1 MKLYL
6 IKIFLYRFNK
16 IMSIDLK
23 KTNSKNYWTM
33 VNKLF
38 AICRKKKVNPNEMQL
53 LANYPYLRNK
63 KGQNLIMYALEKSP
77 NLNIVNFLLQYG
89 HNIIKDDIYN
99 IFYTIVHLYR
109 KYEDHIMF
117 IIDYIIQNNMIDN
130 KIITKNI
137 LHMINYK
144 TTYKFIKYIIDK
156 NILKKNLGNFNI
168 FRKSTD
174 MNIIKLFNE
183 NFIMKECKDYLY
195 QVFIDSYDNI
205 VNINDDYIKY
215 LIDNSKIIKQQ
226 SLNNII
232 DIKTH
237 NYNPHLKSKI
247 LRKIYSITK
256 IDDTKFWTEFMDTI
270 MLDEPSMNNKTIL
283 YIGLLTGNIKDF
295 PVNLIRGFSIN
306 IQSIKLYSYNLMS
319 RINHRKNPFLWGCTN
334 NENHNIRIRKMLF
347 EKHNMNSLYLFRED
361 VRYLYP
367 SLSDNEFNN
376 KDLVKII
383 GYVNLSKEECIEIK
397 RKILKICKSIK

>member
-1 MKLYL
+1 
-6 IKIFLYRFNK
+6 
-16 IMSIDLK
+16 MSIDLK

-77 NLNIVNFLLQYG
+77 NLNIVNCLLQYG

-99 IFYTIVHLYR
+99 IFDTIVRLYK

-156 NILKKNLGNFNI
+156 NILTKNLGNFNI
-168 FRKSTD
+168 FRRSTD

-195 QVFIDSYDNI
+195 QVFIDNKI
-205 VNINDDYIKY
+205 LNNVNDDYIKY
-215 LIDNSKIIKQQ
+215 LIDNSKIIEQQ
-226 SLNNII
+226 SLINII
-232 DIKTH
+232 NIKTY
-237 NYNPHLKSKI
+237 NCNPHLKSKI

-256 IDDTKFWTEFMDTI
+256 IDDTKFWTEFMDTL
-270 MLDEPSMNNKTIL
+270 MLGEPSINNKTML

-295 PVNLIRGFSIN
+295 PVNLIRGFSMN
-306 IQSIKLYSYNLMS
+306 IQSIKSYSSVNK
-319 RINHRKNPFLWGCTN
+319 INSMNKINYWKNTFLWGCIN
-334 NENHNIRIRKMLF
+334 NEKYNIDIHQKLF
-347 EKHNMNSLYLFRED
+347 KKYNINPLYLFRED
-361 VRYLYP
+361 VKYLYP

-376 KDLVKII
+376 KDLFKII
-383 GYVNLSKEECIEIK
+383 GCVNLSKNECIEIK
-397 RKILKICKSIK
+397 REILNICKSIK